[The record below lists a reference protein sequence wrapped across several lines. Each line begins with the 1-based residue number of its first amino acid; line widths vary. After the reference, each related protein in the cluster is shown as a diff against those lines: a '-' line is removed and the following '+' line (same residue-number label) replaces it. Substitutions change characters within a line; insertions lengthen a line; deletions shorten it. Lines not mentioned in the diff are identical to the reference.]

1 MELVKTEVKSF
12 KDYQEFIDV
21 DTRLQLEYYAKKLKG
36 KRIAMVNA
44 TAYGGGVAEILH
56 SLVPLARDMGVDID
70 WWKMEGSDQFFTV
83 TKSIHNCLQGK
94 GNQLTAEDK
103 EIYLEYNRRNV
114 LAIKDWIMTSLSSM
128 TPTCS
133 CDSRPDEIGPAKWIW
148 RCHIDT
154 SHGS

>member
-1 MELVKTEVKSF
+1 VKSF

-114 LAIKDWIMTSLSSM
+114 LAI
-128 TPTCS
+128 
-133 CDSRPDEIGPAKWIW
+133 
-148 RCHIDT
+148 
-154 SHGS
+154 